1 MEGETVTTGL
11 CSNCG
16 WRTSPK
22 RIFFTHVMAMISG
35 TMYVIVYM
43 YCKLEIFST
52 NNWLPQRVSN
62 TTTTVGTFSEVKI
75 PNKLLL
81 AIVAAFCLLI
91 FIGSTIMALYSNCS
105 RTVSMQL
112 LKEPRTIIILILHF
126 INVIINMMF
135 QDTATSWT
143 DPFILMTA
151 TINFIFMDAMHES
164 ERWFRIANA
173 VMLCITILFL
183 LFDRMIMMTD
193 VGVVLVEFNS
203 GITIYKRNSQ
213 ITIFTNMA
221 TLLSGAL
228 LSIIQ
233 DKKHE
238 RFIFLQGHLYRK
250 TGTPSKTQFNH
261 KYIERRKSEV
271 VPSSLKAWE

>member
-1 MEGETVTTGL
+1 
-11 CSNCG
+11 
-16 WRTSPK
+16 
-22 RIFFTHVMAMISG
+22 
-35 TMYVIVYM
+35 
-43 YCKLEIFST
+43 
-52 NNWLPQRVSN
+52 
-62 TTTTVGTFSEVKI
+62 
-75 PNKLLL
+75 
-81 AIVAAFCLLI
+81 
-91 FIGSTIMALYSNCS
+91 
-105 RTVSMQL
+105 
-112 LKEPRTIIILILHF
+112 
-126 INVIINMMF
+126 
-135 QDTATSWT
+135 
-143 DPFILMTA
+143 MTA

-271 VPSSLKAWE
+271 VPSSLKTWE